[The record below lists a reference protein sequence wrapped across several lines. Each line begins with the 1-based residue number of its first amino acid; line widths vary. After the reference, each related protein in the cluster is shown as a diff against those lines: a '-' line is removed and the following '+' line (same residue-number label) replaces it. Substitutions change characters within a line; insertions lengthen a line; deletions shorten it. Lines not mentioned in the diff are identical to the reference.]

1 VNNEIFT
8 NVYNNLSLFLEEN
21 NIDYLN
27 LAKLFENHPNQLELW
42 VSYDD
47 AHPND
52 IAHRKIA
59 ESTIDFISAKG
70 GK

>member
-1 VNNEIFT
+1 MNNEIFAS
-8 NVYNNLSLFLEEN
+8 VYNNLSLFLEEN

-47 AHPND
+47 AHPNN

-59 ESTIDFISAKG
+59 ESSLEFIKDKG
-70 GK
+70 NE